1 MKTIKFLFLLIIL
14 VLLGLL
20 VYQNSVYF
28 TTGSSLALDLKFTQW
43 TVPGL
48 PNWAF
53 WGLCFGLGL
62 LVTGIKG
69 LVTAYGLG
77 REIKIRDAQIA
88 ELTIRNNDLKSRL
101 DVFIHDPYIK
111 KGLSDRS
118 LPVSEKPAASD
129 SGSEASGGLA
139 QNESGTQ
146 ASDEKPVKA

>member
-1 MKTIKFLFLLIIL
+1 MKTIKFFFLLIIL
-14 VLLGLL
+14 GLLGVL
-20 VYQNSVYF
+20 VYQNSDYF

-69 LVTAYGLG
+69 MVTAYGLG
-77 REIKIRDAQIA
+77 REIKKRDAQIA
-88 ELTIRNNDLKSRL
+88 ELTIRNNDLQARL

-111 KGLSDRS
+111 KGLSDRN
-118 LPVSEKPAASD
+118 LPVSEKPDASE
-129 SGSEASGGLA
+129 SGSVTPGRLE
-139 QNESGTQ
+139 QNESDTQ
-146 ASDEKPVKA
+146 APDEKPIKE